1 MARKLFIAMGWFETL
16 LIIWSTIPLI
26 LFPILLKVRAPYGRH
41 AKSGWGP
48 MISNRWG
55 WFWMELPALLVFPL
69 LAVFGPTTKDAL
81 SWVLI
86 GLWGLHYVNRAVIYP
101 FRLRTKGKKMPL
113 LIAVSAIFF
122 NIVNGF
128 VNGFYIGFV
137 DGHSGKIP
145 SLITGLGFIIFFA
158 GFYINNKADLKLI
171 HLRQLGNGYQI
182 PRGWMFDYISC
193 PNHFGEIAEWIGF
206 AIIARNPAALSF
218 AIWTFC
224 NLGPRARNHHEW
236 YNEKFTDYPTKRKAL
251 IPFVW

>member
-1 MARKLFIAMGWFETL
+1 
-16 LIIWSTIPLI
+16 
-26 LFPILLKVRAPYGRH
+26 
-41 AKSGWGP
+41 
-48 MISNRWG
+48 
-55 WFWMELPALLVFPL
+55 
-69 LAVFGPTTKDAL
+69 
-81 SWVLI
+81 
-86 GLWGLHYVNRAVIYP
+86 
-101 FRLRTKGKKMPL
+101 MP
-113 LIAVSAIFF
+113 IFF

-145 SLITGLGFIIFFA
+145 SLITGLGFVIFFA

-171 HLRQLGNGYQI
+171 HLRQLQNGYQI